1 MKKTNDSDTAAS
13 VMDPNPT
20 WVRPND
26 RIGTGASYIME
37 HRYRNL
43 PVIDEEGRYL
53 GIFGVNC
60 LLRLVL
66 PKAAVM
72 EYGLQE
78 ISFIHESLADLHER
92 LREVENKPISCCMS
106 TDVSTVPPNKPLVET
121 LLILYRTKTSIPVV
135 DPSTGKLLGMISY
148 WDVGEHILSA

>member
-1 MKKTNDSDTAAS
+1 VKPDDLIGVAAGHIMK
-13 VMDPNPT
+13 
-20 WVRPND
+20 
-26 RIGTGASYIME
+26 

-72 EYGLQE
+72 EGGLEQVP
-78 ISFIHESLADLHER
+78 FIHETLSDLHDR
-92 LREVENKPISCCMS
+92 MREVLNEPVSRCMN
-106 TDVSTVPPNKPLVET
+106 TDVATVPPDKPLVET

-135 DPSTGKLLGMISY
+135 DPGTGRLLGMISY
-148 WDVGEHILSA
+148 WDAGENILSA